1 MLNNR
6 RSCPGHVVTY
16 GWRIALLR
24 VVLRNESELG
34 TILSYPGKICVA
46 FALQKSGR
54 SFSKGHQPFCYIQG
68 ENTMRWT
75 GVPFRVRLRP
85 MPSVVPCFPVRSA
98 STRATSRECIRK
110 PSTGNELTETWQGIN
125 TNNELITV
133 LSLCL
138 FTDGLFALL
147 SLTFS
152 LSFYVTVTSGY

>member
-1 MLNNR
+1 MS
-6 RSCPGHVVTY
+6 RSCGDVRVTY
-16 GWRIALLR
+16 STSLR
-24 VVLRNESELG
+24 GARKWIRARDYPVLSWQNMCCV
-34 TILSYPGKICVA
+34 CVA
-46 FALQKSGR
+46 EKWAEFLKR
-54 SFSKGHQPFCYIQG
+54 SSAILLYTRCK
-68 ENTMRWT
+68 NTMRWT

-138 FTDGLFALL
+138 FTDGLYALL